1 MHRPSVSLAVRLA
14 CAALVLGPSP
24 WALRTPT
31 ASAEGA
37 EPTDAPGLNAPV
49 ECLAVDGDRLYI
61 GGRFGRA
68 GAVEARHVAVLEGGA
83 FAPLGSGLSGPALT
97 MVVGPDRSL
106 VVGGAFDEAGGQRS
120 PLVARWRGGSWEPL
134 RGPAGGLGGG
144 EVVALAFAGPTLY
157 AAGSFRRIGGREG
170 LGLARWNGT
179 DWEPVGDPAE
189 RALWGD
195 KRCLVG
201 LGPDQVV
208 LGGQFGRLPYRSIAR
223 WNGSTFEP
231 LGVAFFDGGP
241 DVLKVLGTT
250 LWAGG
255 RFDRVGRDESSEG
268 ESAGGLASWDGARW
282 RALGKGTRPARLGN
296 PGEARPS
303 GSIHDLLPAEGLVAG
318 WFHTSNDI
326 PAVAV
331 LESGVWRTLGTG
343 LGFGVADSAPRE
355 ELTVARA
362 VARVGKD
369 LYVAGQFRSA
379 GGLFVGHLARWD
391 GSRWHGV
398 GGEAR
403 LRWPAL
409 VGETAEWRPL
419 FTEQGV
425 ALEVRTSRDRTSLS
439 LDWRLTNQT
448 PGDLLVTSRWLVETS
463 TRYDDGLRHVHEHR
477 SGVVRAGAASEGGLR
492 VDAAAAQLLWA
503 QPTFF
508 HVAPSAR
515 ASAGSAR

>member
-1 MHRPSVSLAVRLA
+1 MRRPLVTLALAGA
-14 CAALVLGPSP
+14 CAALPQVGP
-24 WALRTPT
+24 WARQAPRAL
-31 ASAEGA
+31 AE
-37 EPTDAPGLNAPV
+37 EPTTPEAPGLDAPV
-49 ECLAVDGDRLYI
+49 ECLAADGERLYV
-61 GGRFGRA
+61 GGRFRRA
-68 GAVEARHVAVLEGGA
+68 GAVPARHVAVLERGT

-97 MVVGPDRSL
+97 LVVGPDGAL
-106 VVGGAFDEAGGQRS
+106 VVGGAFDEAGGQPA
-120 PLVARWRGGSWEPL
+120 PLVARWRGGAWEPL

-144 EVVALAFAGPTLY
+144 EVRALAFAGPTLY
-157 AAGSFRRIGGREG
+157 AAGTFRRIGGREG
-170 LGLARWNGT
+170 LGVARWTGT

-189 RALWGD
+189 QALWGE

-208 LGGQFGRLPYRSIAR
+208 LGGAFARRPYRSVAR

-231 LGVAFFDGGP
+231 LGVALFDGGLH
-241 DVLKVLGTT
+241 VLRRAGTG

-255 RFDRVGRDESSEG
+255 RFDRVGRDEASEG

-282 RALGKGTRPARLGN
+282 RALGKGTRPARQGN
-296 PGEARPS
+296 TIEARPG

-318 WFHTSNDI
+318 WFHTSNDV

-331 LESGVWRTLGTG
+331 LEGGAWRALGTG
-343 LGFGVADSAPRE
+343 LGFGVGESAPRE

-362 VARVGKD
+362 LARVGKD
-369 LYVAGQFRSA
+369 LYVGGRFRSA
-379 GGLFVGHLARWD
+379 GGLHVGHLARWD
-391 GSRWHGV
+391 GQRWHGV

-403 LRWPAL
+403 MRWPAL
-409 VGETAEWRPL
+409 VGESAGWRPL
-419 FTEQGV
+419 FEEQGV
-425 ALEVRTSRDRTSLS
+425 AVEVRTSRDRTRLS
-439 LDWRLTNQT
+439 LDWRLLNRTG
-448 PGDLLVTSRWLVETS
+448 GDLLVTSRWLVQTS

-477 SGVVRAGAASEGGLR
+477 SGVVRAGAAAEGGLS

-508 HVAPSAR
+508 HVAPSTR